1 MTADSAPHAPSAP
14 SAPYPPSAPH
24 APAWADA
31 VLDGRPPRPTVLVLG
46 GFLMSPPVYRPFAR
60 RLLDRG
66 VADVVIGGVWTPDWL
81 LAAKRGLGP
90 IVTRSGRALLA
101 ASERSAAVSL
111 GAPVLVIGHS
121 AGGMSARL
129 LTSPVPFDGRRLNA
143 SGRMGA
149 IVTLGTPH
157 VVTSGGEM
165 GNRVGAE
172 AAAFANREIPGPCFA
187 PRIGYL
193 AVASTVSPGRRDG
206 TQTERRDWGMYQRL
220 LPDPS
225 VALVDGDGLIPLGS
239 ALLPGAPSIIL
250 DDARHGQ
257 WPGRDWY
264 GSDGPMD
271 RWWPA
276 ALETW
281 RAALRARAELV
292 TGLTT
297 GATGTS
303 GTTEETEATPGASAA
318 ASFDGSADRR

>member
-1 MTADSAPHAPSAP
+1 MTADSAPPAARHAA
-14 SAPYPPSAPH
+14 AAPH
-24 APAWADA
+24 APTPLDAPAWVEA
-31 VLDGRPPRPTVLVLG
+31 VLADQPPEPTVLVLG

-60 RLLDRG
+60 RLRERG
-66 VADVVIGGVWTPDWL
+66 VADVVIGDTWTPDWL

-90 IVTRSGRALLA
+90 ILTRSGRALLA

-129 LTSPVPFDGRRLNA
+129 LTSPVPFAGRRLNA

-157 VVTSGGEM
+157 VVTSGDEM

-172 AAAFANREIPGPCFA
+172 AAAFANREIPGPHFS

-206 TQTERRDWGMYQRL
+206 TRPERGAWGMYQRL

-225 VALVDGDGLIPLGS
+225 VAMVDGDGLIPLGS
-239 ALLPGAPSIIL
+239 ALLPGAPSVIL

-264 GSDGPMD
+264 GSDRPMD
-271 RWWPA
+271 RWWPV

-281 RAALRARAELV
+281 RAALRARAELMA
-292 TGLTT
+292 GP
-297 GATGTS
+297 AS
-303 GTTEETEATPGASAA
+303 EATLRASAA
-318 ASFDGSADRR
+318 LAFDGSADRR